1 MQTAF
6 RSNKFMNT
14 NEKSYVNNEE
24 SIDLRKLFSA
34 VMRRLWAVILAAVI
48 GAGAAFLGT
57 TYLITPKYRA
67 SALFYVNGNAFSVG
81 SVSLSDISL
90 AKSLVDSYIVILKSR
105 ESLNAVIDYAGLDY
119 TYSQLS
125 GMISASA
132 VNETE
137 IFQVS
142 VTSTNP
148 QEAEKIA
155 NAVAYIL
162 PKRISGIIDGTEA
175 KIVDYAV
182 APSAPYSPNYSKNTV
197 IGFLAGAALAVAAI
211 VIFELLD
218 ITVRTTEDLGN
229 TTTLPLLTTVPDM
242 NLSSKKANVNERAF
256 VGNKI
261 SFAAAEAYKLL
272 RTKLLF
278 SFTDEKDCRVI
289 GVSSSLTGEGKT
301 ITSVNLANSLS
312 QLNKRVLLIDCDLR
326 RPSVYKKL
334 GLEKSSGL
342 SEYLTGQL
350 KLSEVVKP
358 YEFKEALNNFDV
370 IVSGENPPNPME
382 LISSEKMR
390 NSIED
395 FRKVYDYIIIDLPP
409 ICEVS
414 DALAIAD
421 YVDGMLLV
429 VRQNYCNSVALT
441 KAVSQFDFVDTKLL
455 GTVFNC
461 SKEETAGYGK
471 YRRYYKYKGYSYD
484 TYRKAH
490 LATMKKAREKSA
502 AKNDNE

>member
-1 MQTAF
+1 M
-6 RSNKFMNT
+6 ST
-14 NEKSYVNNEE
+14 NEKSFVKNEE
-24 SIDLRKLFSA
+24 SIDLRKMFSA
-34 VMRRLWAVILAAVI
+34 VMRRIWAVILAAVI

-137 IFQVS
+137 IFQVA
-142 VTSTNP
+142 VTSSNP

-182 APSAPYSPNYSKNTV
+182 APAAPYSPDYTKNTI
-197 IGFLAGAALAVAAI
+197 IGFLVGAALAAAAI

-218 ITVRTTEDLGN
+218 ITIRTGEDLEGI
-229 TTTLPLLTTVPDM
+229 TSLPILTTVPDM
-242 NLSSKKANVNERAF
+242 NLSAKKANINERAF

-261 SFAAAEAYKLL
+261 SFAAAEANKLL

-278 SFTDEKDCRVI
+278 SFADDKDCRVI

-301 ITSVNLANSLS
+301 ITSVNLANSLC
-312 QLNKRVLLIDCDLR
+312 QLNKKVLLIDCDLR
-326 RPSVYKKL
+326 RPSVYRKL
-334 GLEKSSGL
+334 GVEKSAGL
-342 SEYLTGQL
+342 SEYLTGQF
-350 KLSEVVKP
+350 KLTDIINH
-358 YEFKEALNNFDV
+358 YEFKDAVSGFDV

-390 NSIED
+390 NSVEN
-395 FRKVYDYIIIDLPP
+395 FRKTYDYIIIDLPP

-414 DALAIAD
+414 DALAVAD

-429 VRQNYCNSVALT
+429 VRQNYCNRVALS
-441 KAVSQFDFVDTKLL
+441 KAITQFDFVDTKLL
-455 GTVFNC
+455 GIVFNC
-461 SKEETAGYGK
+461 SKEDSNGYGK
-471 YRRYYKYKGYSYD
+471 YKRYYRYRGYSND
-484 TYRKAH
+484 TYRRAH
-490 LATMKKAREKSA
+490 LATMKKAREKMA
-502 AKNDNE
+502 VKNDNE